1 VVVCIC
7 HPNYEGGIKR
17 LAWAKTGDSIS
28 KITRAIWRNGER
40 LPGKHEALSSN
51 SSSAKKK
58 KKFLGWALV
67 ARACNHS
74 YSGGSNWEDHGSK
87 LAREISS

>member
-58 KKFLGWALV
+58 KNSLAGHWWLV
-67 ARACNHS
+67 PVIPAIQEAAIGRIMVQS
-74 YSGGSNWEDHGSK
+74 
-87 LAREISS
+87 